1 MRHGGDGMKVV
12 ADLTV
17 TVQLGWPLTQ
27 RPLEQLQL
35 QMTVYPTS
43 DELLG
48 GLGQQVRRLDT
59 RIDIQASEYQ
69 PGERVGLARAKND
82 QDPASS
88 V

>member
-1 MRHGGDGMKVV
+1 MRHRTNEMKVV

-17 TVQLGWPLTQ
+17 TVQLDWPLAQ
-27 RPLEQLQL
+27 RTLEKL
-35 QMTVYPTS
+35 QMTAYQTS

-48 GLGQQVRRLDT
+48 ELGQQVRQLDT
-59 RIDIQASEYQ
+59 RIDIQASADQ
-69 PGERVGLARAKND
+69 SGEVVGLARTKND